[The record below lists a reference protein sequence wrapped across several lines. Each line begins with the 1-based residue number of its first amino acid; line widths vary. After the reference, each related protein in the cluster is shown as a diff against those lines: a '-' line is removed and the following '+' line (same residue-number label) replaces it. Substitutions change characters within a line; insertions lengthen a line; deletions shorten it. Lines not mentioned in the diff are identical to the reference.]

1 MDDEPTP
8 PKSSPPRGQLSTFM
22 SDEHLDLTHEP
33 PPRVSHAP
41 SLSPMTIEVA
51 SRTRSSAPTTGPEP
65 SNASPP
71 EKELDMRKEVLPTEP
86 PPPPP
91 VVRIPWKGLAI
102 AVLAVV
108 FIFVV
113 TAVVHVAR

>member
-1 MDDEPTP
+1 
-8 PKSSPPRGQLSTFM
+8 
-22 SDEHLDLTHEP
+22 
-33 PPRVSHAP
+33 
-41 SLSPMTIEVA
+41 
-51 SRTRSSAPTTGPEP
+51 
-65 SNASPP
+65 
-71 EKELDMRKEVLPTEP
+71 MRKEVLPTEP